1 MPPRP
6 PRPLPASTPATSV
19 IRVGGAAALLPLL
32 AREGI
37 DVGRLVSEVGLTIA
51 VFDDPD
57 NVVPFAALCRLVKLA
72 AERTGLADVGL
83 RTCLATGLA
92 SLGTLGYLIANSETV
107 GHGLAALET
116 FLYVHDQGATPVLA
130 TDGATAHLG
139 YEVLAPDLPGA
150 DQVTFGALAIATNL
164 LRQLCGRDF
173 RLLHVAFRYRAPP
186 DTSLFRSFFAAPVRF
201 DAVRSAIAFE
211 ARWLTSPTPN
221 ADPYLR
227 RVLLDRVQGDMA
239 RLGETADDRIRRV
252 LRTLVASGR
261 FSVDDAAAAFGINRR
276 TLARRLGAGG
286 TSFRQLLDD
295 ARHSEAQRLL
305 RLSAAPVAEIAA
317 RLGYADST
325 SFTRAFRRWA
335 GTSPR
340 EWRKTVAAI

>member
-1 MPPRP
+1 
-6 PRPLPASTPATSV
+6 
-19 IRVGGAAALLPLL
+19 L

-37 DVGRLVSEVGLTIA
+37 DAGRLVTEVGLTTA

-72 AERTGLADVGL
+72 ADRTGIADVGL
-83 RTCLATGLA
+83 RTCMDTGLA
-92 SLGTLGYLIANSETV
+92 SLGTLGYLVANSETV

-116 FLYVHDQGATPVLA
+116 FLYVHDQGATPVLV
-130 TDGATAHLG
+130 TAGGTALLG

-150 DQVTFGALAIATNL
+150 DQITFGALAIATNL

-173 RLLHVAFRYRAPP
+173 RLLEVSFRYRTPP

-201 DAVRSAIAFE
+201 DADRSALAFD

-227 RVLLDRVQGDMA
+227 RVLLERIQGEVA
-239 RLGETADDRIRRV
+239 RIGETADERIRRV

-261 FSVDDAAAAFGINRR
+261 CSVDDAAAAFGVNRR
-276 TLARRLGAGG
+276 TLARRIGAGG

-317 RLGYADST
+317 RLGYADPT

-335 GTSPR
+335 GKSPR
-340 EWRKTVAAI
+340 EWRKTVPAI